1 MGSVGGLWLRYVML
15 GVFAV
20 GLCKRFG
27 LELNCDLLSL
37 VIPLDYME
45 SC

>member
-1 MGSVGGLWLRYVML
+1 MGSVGGLWLCYVML
-15 GVFAV
+15 GALAV

-37 VIPLDYME
+37 VITLGYME